1 MTDTVLLKKK
11 IEESGLRLDYI
22 YESLDISR
30 ASLHNKMS
38 GKTEFTLKEVQ
49 RLCDILNITSL
60 REKDKI
66 FFSDM

>member
-22 YESLDISR
+22 YENLEISR
-30 ASLHNKMS
+30 ASLHNKLS

-49 RLCDILNITSL
+49 RLCEVLNITSL